1 MNIKMNSTRI
11 SMMHRRYVNPN
22 LYTISEIANNLISR
36 DETIASDELWLSL
49 FSLRKDLKFY
59 IDKIIDEWKVAEAGS
74 GVVLSSYS
82 NIVSWNGSNHF
93 KIILI
98 EYLNQ
103 IGVYNDCNYLG
114 EDSDVYIRLMFDKM
128 QPESNIEIRKN
139 FTKYVC
145 DKLYDGSKSPFKL
158 SEYTVNCYLG
168 IVSGSSS
175 SSRLFPRFEV
185 HIHCEK
191 DYPSMLDNCVRII
204 TDFYFSKKRLELKK
218 KVKDT
223 NLGLETKYVFVRN
236 SFDQIPREFLESV
249 IMKLEVVANASDE
262 SIKGLKYDGLNIDRE
277 YIADAFYKVSLDYI
291 NLLENRDFN
300 GFMTLIK
307 KTIPEEAKCN
317 NNKIEVCHVTG
328 CPCCGKKTEL
338 KCEF

>member
-1 MNIKMNSTRI
+1 MNIRMKST
-11 SMMHRRYVNPN
+11 MMHRKYVNPN
-22 LYTISEIANNLISR
+22 LYTISEIANSLISR
-36 DETIASDELWLSL
+36 DEITASDELWLSL
-49 FSLRKDLKFY
+49 FSLRKDLKFH
-59 IDKIIDEWKVAEAGS
+59 IEKIINEWKVAEAES
-74 GVVLSSYS
+74 NVILSSYS
-82 NIVSWNGSNHF
+82 NLVSWNGDNHF

-98 EYLNQ
+98 EYLNR

-128 QPESNIEIRKN
+128 QPESNIEKRKN

-145 DKLYDGSKSPFKL
+145 DKLYNGYKSPFKL

-168 IVSGSSS
+168 IVSGNSS
-175 SSRLFPRFEV
+175 SSRMFPRFEV

-191 DYPSMLDNCVRII
+191 EYPNMLDNCVRII

-218 KVKDT
+218 NIIDT
-223 NLGLETKYVFVRN
+223 KLGLEAKYVFVRN
-236 SFDQIPREFLESV
+236 SFDQIPKEFLESV
-249 IMKLEVVANASDE
+249 IMKLEVVTNASDE
-262 SIKGLKYDGLNIDRE
+262 SIQDLKYEGLKIDRE

-291 NLLENRDFN
+291 NLLESRDFE
-300 GFMTLIK
+300 GFMYLIN
-307 KTIPEEAKCN
+307 KTIPEETKRKD
-317 NNKIEVCHVTG
+317 NKIEVCHVVG